1 VKFARVGPGASQ
13 RALVLSHQRGAV
25 LDDGAAG
32 PGRAL
37 ALTWTAAQPLNGK
50 SFTVATF
57 AAVRRAGGGFDTD
70 RVTPSKVV
78 TARGSRVAFQPL
90 TGEPVVAVPFLLGRT
105 VAVGAAIG
113 PAAALSRPA
122 G

>member
-1 VKFARVGPGASQ
+1 
-13 RALVLSHQRGAV
+13 V
-25 LDDGAAG
+25 LDDAAAG
-32 PGRAL
+32 PRRAL
-37 ALTWTAAQPLNGK
+37 AVTWTAAQPLKGRA
-50 SFTVATF
+50 FTVTTF

-70 RVTPSKVV
+70 RLTPSKVV

-90 TGEPVVAVPFLLGRT
+90 TAEPIVAVPFLIGRT

-113 PAAALSRPA
+113 PPGPA